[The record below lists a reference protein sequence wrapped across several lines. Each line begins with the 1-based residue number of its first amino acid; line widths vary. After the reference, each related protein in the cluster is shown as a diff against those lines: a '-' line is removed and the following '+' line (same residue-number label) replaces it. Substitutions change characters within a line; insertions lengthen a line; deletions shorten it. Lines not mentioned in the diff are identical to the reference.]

1 MFAVECLLS
10 HLTSYKFRA
19 NDRAPRK
26 FCETQAQGGFNGPI
40 GENTNVFDTLKACC
54 AD

>member
-10 HLTSYKFRA
+10 HLTSYKFRV

-26 FCETQAQGGFNGPI
+26 FYGPI